1 MNFVEAINFALFVS
15 VSPEIQQAVNKFSSV
30 NGYLYFYLLL
40 VHKLYGFRWL
50 NFAILNSYTS
60 HFK

>member
-15 VSPEIQQAVNKFSSV
+15 VSPEIQQVVNKFSM

-40 VHKLYGFRWL
+40 VHKLYGFRCL